1 MKTPSWFAGLQSRL
15 IVAFVG
21 LTAVALLTAGG
32 AFVLLTRHDEEQRRL
47 DETASVSPA
56 LAAEFFL
63 RELRGDPPADLST
76 FAHDAADR
84 YGVRLLIAD
93 NEFKVVAD
101 SKGTLEGKSIVA
113 TMQEHEPMM
122 HDGRL
127 SPYTLVYPESGPGS
141 DLILLSPALQ
151 GPRARVMDS
160 GGMVRGL
167 GRRPGSE
174 YSLYL
179 AVPRQTIGR
188 AWLGLLPTLGLASVI
203 ALPVAVLLAIV
214 VARYITRPLHR
225 LTLATHQMAEGT
237 FDVDVEMNRRD
248 EVGQLAGAFS
258 TMAER
263 VGQAQVE
270 MRTLIANV
278 SHDLK
283 TPLTSILG
291 FGQALRSG
299 QAANSAEVQ
308 RMGEVIHEEARR
320 LTARLDDLMYLSE
333 LEGGQAVVEREE
345 VDLGKLLRAA
355 VARVEP
361 DLRARRVEL
370 TVDAPA
376 ELVGAADGAK
386 LERAVENLLENAR
399 RYTPDGGRLR
409 VSAKAV
415 AGQPGATVIEVANT
429 AEDIEP
435 QEVPR
440 LFERFYRRDRSRSG
454 TRGSGLGL
462 PIARDLVELQGGTLD
477 AALEGR
483 EIVFRLSLPAP
494 R

>member
-1 MKTPSWFAGLQSRL
+1 MKMRSWLSGLQSRL

-21 LTAVALLTAGG
+21 LTMVALLIAGG

-56 LAAEFFL
+56 LSAEFFL

-93 NEFKVVAD
+93 NAFKVVAD

-113 TMQEHEPMM
+113 TMQEHEPM

-127 SPYTLVYPESGPGS
+127 SPYTLIYPESGPGS

-151 GPRARVMDS
+151 GPRARVTDS

-179 AVPRQTIGR
+179 AVPRQSIGR

-203 ALPVAVLLAIV
+203 ALPVAVLLAII

-237 FDVDVEMNRRD
+237 FDVDVAMNRRD

-299 QAANSAEVQ
+299 QAANNAEVQ

-345 VDLGKLLRAA
+345 IDLGKLLWAA

-361 DLRARRVEL
+361 DLRTRGVEL
-370 TVDAPA
+370 QIAVPA
-376 ELVGAADGAK
+376 GLVGSADGAK
-386 LERAVENLLENAR
+386 LERAVENLVENAR
-399 RYTPDGGRLR
+399 RYTPDGGRVR
-409 VSAKAV
+409 VTAKAV
-415 AGQPGATVIEVANT
+415 AGARGATVIEVANT
-429 AEDIEP
+429 AADIEP
-435 QEVPR
+435 QEIPR

-477 AALEGR
+477 AALEGA
-483 EIVFRLSLPAP
+483 EIVFRLRLPP
-494 R
+494 PK